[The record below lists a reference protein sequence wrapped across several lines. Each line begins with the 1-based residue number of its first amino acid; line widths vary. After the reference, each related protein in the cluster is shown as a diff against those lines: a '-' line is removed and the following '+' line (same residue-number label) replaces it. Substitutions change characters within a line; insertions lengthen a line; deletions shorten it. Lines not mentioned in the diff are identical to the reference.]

1 MKKLIILSIIMLL
14 CSCSKAITSKP
25 YFDIK
30 GNSKILLNVVDYD
43 LKGKSAVSGYIY
55 LKRSKT
61 FAQKA
66 TVKIANK
73 EFKTDANGYFT
84 INTEPGE
91 YTLLA
96 EYENNNS
103 EILQVKLVN
112 DQHLIISFE
121 LGATGLNGRVY

>member
-1 MKKLIILSIIMLL
+1 MLL

-61 FAQKA
+61 FAQNA
-66 TVKIANK
+66 TLKIANK

-91 YTLLA
+91 YILLA

-103 EILQVKLVN
+103 EILQVKLVS